1 MYSICTVDTYGRTGR
16 KSDISKPHVI
26 LQTLLFGNQ
35 PVIVQRL
42 LLSRY
47 LHCNI
52 SNVKISSPIALCNVY
67 HFPCLLVSRF
77 TKNTFSYF
85 RHSAVQQLCQ
95 LLLDP
100 TNQAPTGSLT
110 LHFTDILCHPVQC
123 AILHKLQHHFGL
135 LLIVTY
141 FCAAEQ

>member
-1 MYSICTVDTYGRTGR
+1 MYSICTVDTYGRTGG

-52 SNVKISSPIALCNVY
+52 SNVKISSLIALCNVH

-85 RHSAVQQLCQ
+85 RSTYMPHSAVQQLCQ
-95 LLLDP
+95 LVLDP
-100 TNQAPTGSLT
+100 IN
-110 LHFTDILCHPVQC
+110 
-123 AILHKLQHHFGL
+123 
-135 LLIVTY
+135 
-141 FCAAEQ
+141 